1 MSGLGNWVYKPCT
14 IANAGNLSGAV
25 AIAGYRVVGVV
36 SPSAWTAADIALQL
50 RPDDNLSSYLKV
62 MDQAGEII
70 KFKTIQT
77 AGARVH
83 LLGSTESANVG
94 GGIPY
99 ICGAYV
105 KLHSIDTSDE
115 TDEAQ
120 GAERV
125 LYVIL
130 EPLD

>member
-1 MSGLGNWVYKPCT
+1 MALGNWTYRPVT
-14 IANAGNLSGAV
+14 ILNTGNLSGAL

-36 SPSAWTAADIALQL
+36 SPAAWTAADIAIQL
-50 RPDDNLSSYLKV
+50 KPDDNLGYMKV

-70 KFKTIQT
+70 KFQTIPT
-77 AGARVH
+77 GEARVH
-83 LLGSTESANVG
+83 LLGSTETAQVG

-99 ICGAYV
+99 ICGAFV
-105 KLHSIDTSDE
+105 KLHSINTGTEADE
-115 TDEAQ
+115 TQ
-120 GAERV
+120 NGERV

>member
-1 MSGLGNWVYKPCT
+1 MGGLGNWTYRACT
-14 IANAGNLSGAV
+14 IAINGNLSGAL
-25 AIAGYRVVGVV
+25 AIAGFRVVGIV
-36 SPSAWTAADIALQL
+36 SPAAWTTADIAIQL
-50 RPDDNLSSYLKV
+50 KPDDNLGYLKV
-62 MDQAGEII
+62 MDQAGEIV

-77 AGARVH
+77 AEARVH
-83 LLGSTESANVG
+83 LLGSTEAANVG

-105 KLHSIDTSDE
+105 KLHSIDTADE
-115 TDEAQ
+115 TDETQ
-120 GAERV
+120 VAERT